1 MPLQP
6 AFVGG
11 MPGGMELFVLFGV
24 LLSMLIPVA
33 LVVLALQY
41 LRDGSGDDSDLE
53 DRVANLEGQ
62 VEVLREE
69 LRERDES

>member
-1 MPLQP
+1 MPLPP

-11 MPGGMELFVLFGV
+11 LPGGMELAVIFLI
-24 LLSMLIPVA
+24 LLLILVPVA

-41 LRDGSGDDSDLE
+41 LRDGSGDSELE
-53 DRVANLEGQ
+53 RRVENLEGQ

-69 LRERDES
+69 LRDHEGD

>member
-11 MPGGMELFVLFGV
+11 MPGGMELFVIFGV

-33 LVVLALQY
+33 LVALALQY
-41 LRDGSGDDSDLE
+41 LRDGSGDPDLE